1 MADSGSDTK
10 SSLIRQILPAV
21 LVALL
26 VGTSSPWWLKLFVDK
41 GVVETHALPAS
52 GQPTGDRAAA
62 ANGSGDAGTPPAPQP
77 DFPEGSRPVYGAE
90 FSTWPTNTTEHGSA
104 GPSQGEYVI
113 QPLGN
118 TWVGPGRLIDMLP
131 LEADFVFDV
140 NFRMAERDPSSALW
154 LDLYGSGNVAPSIT
168 FFLEVWGH
176 DNATYSLQT
185 GTLKDN
191 LYATRDKEIASR
203 VLLPASVVASDW
215 SGGNKI
221 TLRRKGGTA
230 YLFVNDTYIVSFAV
244 PVFAVSRLSVSG
256 AFKSKISLSSIQ
268 ARIPN

>member
-1 MADSGSDTK
+1 MADSGSDPK

-21 LVALL
+21 IVALL

-62 ANGSGDAGTPPAPQP
+62 PNGSGDAGTPPAPQP
-77 DFPEGSRPVYGAE
+77 DFPAGSRPVYDAE
-90 FSTWPTNTTEHGSA
+90 FSKWPTSTTEHGTA
-104 GPSQGEYVI
+104 GPSQGEYVL
-113 QPLGN
+113 QPLSN
-118 TWVGPGRLIDMLP
+118 TWVGPGRMIDLLP
-131 LEADFVFDV
+131 LEGDFVFDV
-140 NFRMAERDPSSALW
+140 HFRMAERDPSSSLQLEW
-154 LDLYGSGNVAPSIT
+154 FGSGNAASSIS
-168 FFLEVWGH
+168 FFLEVWS
-176 DNATYSLQT
+176 DNNATYSLQT

-191 LYATRDKEIASR
+191 FYAGLDKEIASR
-203 VLLPASVVASDW
+203 VLLPASVIGSDW
-215 SGGNKI
+215 SRGNKI

-244 PVFAVSRLSVSG
+244 PVFVVSRLSVGG

-268 ARIPN
+268 ARIPS